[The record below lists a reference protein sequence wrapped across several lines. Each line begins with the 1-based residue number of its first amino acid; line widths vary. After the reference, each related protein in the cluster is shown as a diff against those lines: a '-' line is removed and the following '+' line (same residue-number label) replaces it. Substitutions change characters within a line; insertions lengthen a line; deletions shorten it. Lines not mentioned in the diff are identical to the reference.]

1 MTAPSEPAAGG
12 GRALFFI
19 ALGLFGLYAVEFGV
33 VGILPSIIRRYDI
46 TIAEAGWLVG
56 LFALVVAVCGPVMVL
71 WLSRFDRRKVLAGAL
86 LAFALC
92 SLLSAWAPDFG
103 VLMALRVPSALL
115 HPVFFSVAFAAAV
128 SLYPPERA
136 THATAMAFVGTSMG
150 LVLGVPLTAWIEA
163 RVSYEASFYFCA
175 IVNLAAAA
183 GVWLMLRPRQAV
195 ETGARSQPLA
205 VLRKPA
211 LWLSIGMV
219 VSVFGAMFSV
229 YSYAAEYL
237 ARETGLD
244 GAAIS
249 ALLVVFGIGGV
260 LGNLLA
266 GRWLGRH
273 RLGTVLGY
281 PVALA
286 VAYAVLEVF
295 GSASFAAMLPICLLW
310 GAAHTSGLIVSQ
322 VWMASSA
329 PEAPAFV
336 TSLYVSA
343 ANLGVVFGSAVGGGL
358 ITWVGMPGA
367 IWSGWLFALLAVG
380 FVVARRGRGQG
391 SSHRV
396 GRVGRTT

>member
-1 MTAPSEPAAGG
+1 MTAAPTRAGGG

-33 VGILPSIIRRYDI
+33 VGILPSIIERYGI
-46 TIAEAGWLVG
+46 TVAEAGWLVG

-71 WLSRFDRRKVLAGAL
+71 WLSRFDRRKVLAGSL

-136 THATAMAFVGTSMG
+136 THATTMAFVGTSMG

-163 RVSYEASFYFCA
+163 RASYEASFYFCA
-175 IVNLAAAA
+175 IINLAAAA
-183 GVWLMLRPRQAV
+183 GVWIMLPPRSGAAAGGRV
-195 ETGARSQPLA
+195 ELLV

-211 LWLSIGMV
+211 LWLSIGMAV
-219 VSVFGAMFSV
+219 CVFGAMFSV

-237 ARETGLD
+237 ARETGL
-244 GAAIS
+244 GGEAIS
-249 ALLVVFGIGGV
+249 VLLVVFGVGGL

-266 GRWLGRH
+266 GRWLGRN
-273 RLGTVLGY
+273 LFGTVLGY
-281 PVALA
+281 PLALA
-286 VAYAVLEVF
+286 LAYAVLQIF
-295 GSASFAAMLPICLLW
+295 GSASFAVMLPICLLW

-322 VWMASSA
+322 VWMASAA
-329 PEAPAFV
+329 PEAPEFV
-336 TSLYVSA
+336 TSIYISA
-343 ANLGVVFGSAVGGGL
+343 ANLGVVFGAAVGGGL
-358 ITWVGMPGA
+358 ITWVGLSGA
-367 IWSGWLFALLAVG
+367 IWSGWLFALLAVM
-380 FVVARRGRGQG
+380 FVAARQVP
-391 SSHRV
+391 SSIAPR
-396 GRVGRTT
+396 

>member
-1 MTAPSEPAAGG
+1 MTAAPTHASGG

-33 VGILPSIIRRYDI
+33 VGILPSIIERYGI
-46 TIAEAGWLVG
+46 TVAEAGWLVG

-71 WLSRFDRRKVLAGAL
+71 WLSRFDRRKVLAGSL

-128 SLYPPERA
+128 SLYPRERA
-136 THATAMAFVGTSMG
+136 THATTMAFVGTSMG

-175 IVNLAAAA
+175 IINLAAAV
-183 GVWLMLRPRQAV
+183 GVWIMLPPRSGSAAGGRV
-195 ETGARSQPLA
+195 DLYA

-211 LWLSIGMV
+211 LWLSIGMAV
-219 VSVFGAMFSV
+219 CVFGAMFSV

-237 ARETGLD
+237 ARETGL
-244 GAAIS
+244 GGEAIS
-249 ALLVVFGIGGV
+249 VLLVVFGVGGL

-266 GRWLGRH
+266 GRWLGRN
-273 RLGTVLGY
+273 LFGTVLGY

-286 VAYAVLEVF
+286 LAYAVLQIF
-295 GSASFAAMLPICLLW
+295 DSTSFAVMLPICLLW

-322 VWMASSA
+322 VWMASAA
-329 PEAPAFV
+329 PEAPEFV
-336 TSLYVSA
+336 TSIYISA
-343 ANLGVVFGSAVGGGL
+343 ANLGVVFGAAVGGGL
-358 ITWVGMPGA
+358 ITWVGLTGA
-367 IWSGWLFALLAVG
+367 IWSGWLFALLAVML
-380 FVVARRGRGQG
+380 VAARRGYGELAK
-391 SSHRV
+391 
-396 GRVGRTT
+396 